1 VSTAEAVA
9 PVSAAEAKALFASLL
24 RFPTLVLAVSGGP
37 DSTALLLL
45 IAGWHGRLM
54 VAPKLLAV
62 TIDHGLRRAS
72 ASEARAVK
80 ALARRLGVAH
90 RTLRWTGKKPAS
102 GLQEAAREARYRLLA
117 RAAKSARAGAIVT
130 AHTLDDQAETVLM
143 RMSRGSGLGGL
154 GAIARESALPGD
166 GPGIVLIRPL
176 LEIPKAR
183 LIATL
188 ARAKV
193 QFADDASNRDPRF
206 ARVRLRAL
214 MPALAREGLSARS
227 LARLAVRLRRAD
239 AAIEAAVEDAMQRL
253 SGQSADQIVLDAEEF
268 VRLPAEV
275 ALRLLG
281 RAIARAGG
289 QAGIRLGKL
298 ESLYAAL
305 AHAHATKTL
314 RFRRTL
320 GGALVT
326 LTPSKLVL
334 ELAPPRRTTAPAA
347 RAGKRAARAG
357 ASRGRMARTNRPASL
372 GRAPPDT

>member
-1 VSTAEAVA
+1 
-9 PVSAAEAKALFASLL
+9 
-24 RFPTLVLAVSGGP
+24 
-37 DSTALLLL
+37 
-45 IAGWHGRLM
+45 
-54 VAPKLLAV
+54 
-62 TIDHGLRRAS
+62 
-72 ASEARAVK
+72 
-80 ALARRLGVAH
+80 
-90 RTLRWTGKKPAS
+90 
-102 GLQEAAREARYRLLA
+102 
-117 RAAKSARAGAIVT
+117 
-130 AHTLDDQAETVLM
+130 
-143 RMSRGSGLGGL
+143 
-154 GAIARESALPGD
+154 
-166 GPGIVLIRPL
+166 
-176 LEIPKAR
+176 
-183 LIATL
+183 
-188 ARAKV
+188 
-193 QFADDASNRDPRF
+193 
-206 ARVRLRAL
+206 
-214 MPALAREGLSARS
+214 
-227 LARLAVRLRRAD
+227 
-239 AAIEAAVEDAMQRL
+239 MQRL

-305 AHAHATKTL
+305 AHPHATKTL